1 MDELK
6 PYKSHFKKL
15 ERGVNNKPIIPME
28 TYKGFLYYGQA
39 NVMVKTKV
47 DAHVNQVESNADKLA
62 MVDERYF
69 IDELYSHEI
78 TLDTKT
84 FKNIFQVIPKGLKTN
99 DYIKVIL
106 NLDSI
111 TIKPHEPLR
120 DLIEVKHSLDLGI
133 EKPFM
138 FAVNPIYVRDVLML
152 LSSLK
157 IKNFKLKYTN
167 SNLRPVMF
175 EADDVQVVVAP
186 VRLREMYK

>member
-15 ERGVNNKPIIPME
+15 ERRVNNKPIIPME

-47 DAHVNQVESNADKLA
+47 DAHVNQLESNADKLA
-62 MVDERYF
+62 MVDNRYF
-69 IDELYSHEI
+69 IDELYPHQI
-78 TLDTKT
+78 TLETKT
-84 FKNIFQVIPKGLKTN
+84 FKNIFQILPRGLKTN

-106 NLDSI
+106 NPDSI
-111 TIKPHEPLR
+111 IIKPHEILR

-133 EKPFM
+133 EEPFM
-138 FAVNPIYVRDVLML
+138 FAVNPVYVRDVLML

-157 IKNFKLKYTN
+157 IKNFRLKYTN

-186 VRLREMYK
+186 VRLPNM

>member
-6 PYKSHFKKL
+6 PFNSHFKKL

-28 TYKGFLYYGQA
+28 SYKGFLYYGNA

-47 DAHVNQVESNADKLA
+47 DTHVNQVESNADKLA

-69 IDELYSHEI
+69 IDKLYSHQI
-78 TLDTKT
+78 TLETKT

-99 DYIKVIL
+99 DYLKITL
-106 NLDSI
+106 NPDSI
-111 TIKPHEPLR
+111 IMKPHESLR
-120 DLIEVKHSLDLGI
+120 ELIEVKYSVNLDI
-133 EKPFM
+133 EEPFM
-138 FAVNPIYVRDVLML
+138 FAVNPVYVRDVLML

-167 SNLRPVMF
+167 SNLRPLMF
-175 EADDVQVVVAP
+175 EADDVQVVVTP
-186 VRLREMYK
+186 VRLPNM

>member
-47 DAHVNQVESNADKLA
+47 DVCVNQVESNADKLA
-62 MVDERYF
+62 MVDDRYF
-69 IDELYSHEI
+69 IDKLYSHQI
-78 TLDTKT
+78 TLETKT

-99 DYIKVIL
+99 DYLKITL
-106 NLDSI
+106 NPDSI
-111 TIKPHEPLR
+111 IMKPHESLR
-120 DLIEVKHSLDLGI
+120 ELMEVKYNVDLGI
-133 EKPFM
+133 EEPFM
-138 FAVNPIYVRDVLML
+138 FAVNPVYVRDVLML
-152 LSSLK
+152 FSSLK
-157 IKNFKLKYTN
+157 IKNFKLKHTG

-175 EADDVQVVVAP
+175 EADDIQVVVAP
-186 VRLREMYK
+186 VRLPNM

>member
-28 TYKGFLYYGQA
+28 TYNSFLYYGNA

-47 DAHVNQVESNADKLA
+47 DTHVNQLESNADKLA

-69 IDELYSHEI
+69 IDKLYYHQI
-78 TLDTKT
+78 TLETKT

-99 DYIKVIL
+99 DYLKITL
-106 NLDSI
+106 NPDSI
-111 TIKPHEPLR
+111 IMKPHESLR
-120 DLIEVKHSLDLGI
+120 ELMEVKYTVYLGI
-133 EKPFM
+133 EEPFM
-138 FAVNPIYVRDVLML
+138 FAVNPVYVRDALML

-157 IKNFKLKYTN
+157 IKNFKLKYTE

-175 EADDVQVVVAP
+175 EADDIQVVVAP
-186 VRLREMYK
+186 VRLPNM

>member
-6 PYKSHFKKL
+6 PFNSHFKKL

-28 TYKGFLYYGQA
+28 TYNNFLYYGNA

-47 DAHVNQVESNADKLA
+47 DAYVNQLASNADKLA

-69 IDELYSHEI
+69 IDKLYSHQI
-78 TLDTKT
+78 TLETKT

-99 DYIKVIL
+99 DYLKITL
-106 NLDSI
+106 NPDSI
-111 TIKPHEPLR
+111 VMKPHESLR
-120 DLIEVKHSLDLGI
+120 ELMEVKLNIDLGI
-133 EKPFM
+133 EKPFR
-138 FAVNPIYVRDVLML
+138 FGVNPVYVRDVLML

-157 IKNFKLKYTN
+157 IKSFKLKYTE

-175 EADDVQVVVAP
+175 EADDIQVVVAP
-186 VRLREMYK
+186 VRLPNM

>member
-15 ERGVNNKPIIPME
+15 ERGVNNKSIIPME
-28 TYKGFLYYGQA
+28 TYNGFLYYGNA
-39 NVMVKTKV
+39 NIMVKTKV
-47 DAHVNQVESNADKLA
+47 DAHVKQVESNADKLK

-69 IDELYSHEI
+69 IDKLYSHQI
-78 TLDTKT
+78 TLETKT

-99 DYIKVIL
+99 DYLKIKL
-106 NLDSI
+106 NPDSI
-111 TIKPHEPLR
+111 IMKPHESLR
-120 DLIEVKHSLDLGI
+120 ELIEVKYTVDLGI
-133 EKPFM
+133 EEPFM
-138 FAVNPIYVRDVLML
+138 FAVNPVYVRDVLML

-157 IKNFKLKYTN
+157 IKNFKLKYTE

-186 VRLREMYK
+186 VRLPNM

>member
-6 PYKSHFKKL
+6 SYKSHFKKL

-28 TYKGFLYYGQA
+28 TYNGFLYYGNA
-39 NVMVKTKV
+39 NIIVKTKV
-47 DAHVNQVESNADKLA
+47 DAHVKQVESNADKLK

-69 IDELYSHEI
+69 IDNLYSHQI

-99 DYIKVIL
+99 DYLKIKL
-106 NLDSI
+106 NPDSI
-111 TIKPHEPLR
+111 IMKPHESLR
-120 DLIEVKHSLDLGI
+120 ELMEVKCTVDLGI
-133 EKPFM
+133 EEPFM

-152 LSSLK
+152 FSSLK

-186 VRLREMYK
+186 VRLPNM

>member
-6 PYKSHFKKL
+6 PYSSHFKKL

-28 TYKGFLYYGQA
+28 TYNGFLYYGQA

-62 MVDERYF
+62 MVDDRYF
-69 IDELYSHEI
+69 VDELYSHQI
-78 TLDTKT
+78 TLETKM

-99 DYIKVIL
+99 DYLKIKL
-106 NLDSI
+106 NPDSI
-111 TIKPHEPLR
+111 IMKPHESLR
-120 DLIEVKHSLDLGI
+120 ELMEVKYTVDLGI
-133 EKPFM
+133 EEPFM

-152 LSSLK
+152 FSSLK
-157 IKNFKLKYTN
+157 IKNFKLKYTE

-175 EADDVQVVVAP
+175 EANDVQVVVAP
-186 VRLREMYK
+186 VRLRDMYM

>member
-15 ERGVNNKPIIPME
+15 ERGGNPKPIIPME
-28 TYKGFLYYGQA
+28 TYKGFLYYGNA

-69 IDELYSHEI
+69 IDKLDSHQI
-78 TLDTKT
+78 TLETKT

-99 DYIKVIL
+99 DYLKITL
-106 NLDSI
+106 NPDSI
-111 TIKPHEPLR
+111 IMKPHELMR
-120 DLIEVKHSLDLGI
+120 ELMEVKCTVDLGI
-133 EKPFM
+133 EEPFM

-152 LSSLK
+152 FSSLK
-157 IKNFKLKYTN
+157 IKNFKLKYTD

-175 EADDVQVVVAP
+175 EADDIQVVVAP
-186 VRLREMYK
+186 VRLPNM

>member
-28 TYKGFLYYGQA
+28 TYNGFLYYGQA

-69 IDELYSHEI
+69 IDKLYSHQI
-78 TLDTKT
+78 SLDTKT
-84 FKNIFQVIPKGLKTN
+84 FKNIFRVIPKGLKTN
-99 DYIKVIL
+99 DYLKIKL
-106 NLDSI
+106 NPDSI
-111 TIKPHEPLR
+111 IMKPHESLR
-120 DLIEVKHSLDLGI
+120 ELMEVKYTVDLGI
-133 EKPFM
+133 EESFM

-157 IKNFKLKYTN
+157 IKNFKLKYTE

-186 VRLREMYK
+186 VRLPNM

>member
-28 TYKGFLYYGQA
+28 TYNGFLYYGQA
-39 NVMVKTKV
+39 SVMVKTKV

-69 IDELYSHEI
+69 VDELYSHQI
-78 TLDTKT
+78 TLETKV
-84 FKNIFQVIPKGLKTN
+84 FKNVFQVIPKGLKTN
-99 DYIKVIL
+99 DYLKITL
-106 NLDSI
+106 NPDSI
-111 TIKPHEPLR
+111 IMKPHESLR
-120 DLIEVKHSLDLGI
+120 ELMEVKLNIDLGI
-133 EKPFM
+133 EEPFM

-186 VRLREMYK
+186 VRLRDMYM

>member
-28 TYKGFLYYGQA
+28 TYNGFLYYGHA
-39 NVMVKTKV
+39 SVMVKTKV

-69 IDELYSHEI
+69 IDKLYSHQI
-78 TLDTKT
+78 TLETKT

-99 DYIKVIL
+99 DYLKITI
-106 NLDSI
+106 NPDSI
-111 TIKPHEPLR
+111 IMKPHESLR
-120 DLIEVKHSLDLGI
+120 ELMEVKYTVDLDI
-133 EKPFM
+133 EEPFM
-138 FAVNPIYVRDVLML
+138 FAVNPVYVRDVLML
-152 LSSLK
+152 FSSLK
-157 IKNFKLKYTN
+157 IKEVKLKYTD

-175 EADDVQVVVAP
+175 EADDIQVVVAP
-186 VRLREMYK
+186 VRLPNM

>member
-28 TYKGFLYYGQA
+28 TYNGFLYYGNA

-69 IDELYSHEI
+69 IDKLYSHEI

-84 FKNIFQVIPKGLKTN
+84 FKNIFQILPRGLKAN
-99 DYIKVIL
+99 DYIKVAL
-106 NLDSI
+106 NPDAI
-111 TIKPHEPLR
+111 IIKPHETLR
-120 DLIEVKHSLDLGI
+120 DLIEVKHSLDLDI
-133 EKPFM
+133 EEPFM
-138 FAVNPIYVRDVLML
+138 FGVNPIYIRDVLML
-152 LSSLK
+152 FSSLK
-157 IKNFKLKYTN
+157 IKNFKLKYTE

-175 EADDVQVVVAP
+175 EADNVQVVVAP
-186 VRLREMYK
+186 VRLRDMYM

>member
-15 ERGVNNKPIIPME
+15 ERGANNKPIIPME

-47 DAHVNQVESNADKLA
+47 DAHVNQVESNADKLE
-62 MVDERYF
+62 MVEKRYF

-78 TLDTKT
+78 TLETKT
-84 FKNIFQVIPKGLKTN
+84 FKNIFQILPRGLKTN
-99 DYIKVIL
+99 DYIKVKL
-106 NLDSI
+106 NSDSI
-111 TIKPHEPLR
+111 TIKPHETLR
-120 DLIEVKHSLDLGI
+120 DLIEVKYTVDLGI
-133 EKPFM
+133 EEPFM

-157 IKNFKLKYTN
+157 IKNFKLKYTE

-186 VRLREMYK
+186 VRLSNM

>member
-6 PYKSHFKKL
+6 PYKFHFKKL

-28 TYKGFLYYGQA
+28 TYNGFLYYGQA

-47 DAHVNQVESNADKLA
+47 DVHVNQLASNADKLA

-69 IDELYSHEI
+69 VDNLYSHQI
-78 TLDTKT
+78 TLETKV

-99 DYIKVIL
+99 DYLKITL
-106 NLDSI
+106 NPDSI
-111 TIKPHEPLR
+111 IMKPHESLR
-120 DLIEVKHSLDLGI
+120 ELIEVKYSLDLGI
-133 EKPFM
+133 EEPFM

-157 IKNFKLKYTN
+157 IKNFKLKYTD

-175 EADDVQVVVAP
+175 EADDVQVVVVP
-186 VRLREMYK
+186 VRLPNM

>member
-6 PYKSHFKKL
+6 PFKSHFKKL

-28 TYKGFLYYGQA
+28 TYKGFLYYGNA
-39 NVMVKTKV
+39 SVMVKTKV
-47 DAHVNQVESNADKLA
+47 DAHVNQVESNADKLK

-69 IDELYSHEI
+69 IDKLYSHEI

-84 FKNIFQVIPKGLKTN
+84 FKNIFQILPRGLKTN
-99 DYIKVIL
+99 DYIKVKL
-106 NLDSI
+106 NPDAI
-111 TIKPHEPLR
+111 IIKPHEPLR

-133 EKPFM
+133 EEPFM

-157 IKNFKLKYTN
+157 IKNFKLKYTD

-175 EADDVQVVVAP
+175 EADGVQVVGSP
-186 VRLREMYK
+186 F

>member
-28 TYKGFLYYGQA
+28 TYNNFLYYGNA
-39 NVMVKTKV
+39 SVMVKTKV
-47 DAHVNQVESNADKLA
+47 DTHVNQVESNADKLA
-62 MVDERYF
+62 MVTERYF
-69 IDELYSHEI
+69 VDKLYSHRI
-78 TLDTKT
+78 TLETKT

-99 DYIKVIL
+99 DYLKITL
-106 NLDSI
+106 NSDSI
-111 TIKPHEPLR
+111 IMKPHETLR
-120 DLIEVKHSLDLGI
+120 ELMEVKYTVDLGI
-133 EKPFM
+133 EKPFR

-157 IKNFKLKYTN
+157 IKNFKLNYTD

-175 EADDVQVVVAP
+175 EADDVQVVLAP
-186 VRLREMYK
+186 VRLPNI